1 MNLLFVCSGNVSR
14 SFLAE
19 VLLKKELEALGIRN
33 ISVSSAGLF
42 AYPGNPADP
51 AMVGYLSQMEIRA
64 ESHEARQLTEE
75 EVGWA
80 DLIMVM
86 EKTQAKRIQDLW
98 PHAQDK
104 VELLGKY
111 ASPEQRPDDIIDPY
125 GNSPYHY
132 RLAQAQITMAVKSLA
147 KKLASEKDHA

>member
-1 MNLLFVCSGNVSR
+1 MGIP
-14 SFLAE
+14 AE
-19 VLLKKELEALGIRN
+19 G
-33 ISVSSAGLF
+33 
-42 AYPGNPADP
+42 
-51 AMVGYLSQMEIRA
+51 
-64 ESHEARQLTEE
+64 HEARQLTEE

-86 EKTQAKRIQDLW
+86 EKTQAKRIQDQW

>member
-19 VLLKKELEALGIRN
+19 MLLRRELEDLGVGN

-51 AMVGYLSQMEIRA
+51 AMVGYLLQMGISA
-64 ESHEARQLTEE
+64 EGHESKPLTEE

-80 DLIMVM
+80 DVIMVM
-86 EKTQAKRIQDLW
+86 EKTQAKRIQDQW
-98 PHAQDK
+98 PQAQDK
-104 VELLGKY
+104 VDLLGKY
-111 ASPEQRPDDIIDPY
+111 ASPEQRPDDIMDPY

-132 RLAQAQITMAVKSLA
+132 RLAQAQITLAVKSLA
-147 KKLASEKDHA
+147 KKLTSEKDHA